1 MDRWKLFLGSSF
13 SQETGGYLSVQDENF
28 FDMKRLLVIDSSA
41 TLRSPAMRGWVA
53 AAPNILPQRFDEV
66 EVWGF
71 DCDLKE
77 PWIKWRKIKP
87 VTNRWAIQSFF
98 YELTVRHMIAALPPE
113 YFTETLV
120 QCTATHLAKTD
131 IRFIHF
137 WHHAYAEAASQR
149 PEFLKL
155 PLKDWLLGSLL
166 KKSEK
171 EALIPGNTGEWWCVS
186 RGIAEP
192 IIKKAEGSLTMRYL
206 PNSYNPQR
214 FNHDVRNRHRE
225 EMRSH
230 HGFTPSEIVLA
241 FSAFGHFERKGLRQ
255 AAQTVASL
263 RASGHP
269 VSLLVLGGKSDTIR
283 KFQSSLARLGIDS
296 TGLHFAGLVTEMEK
310 HLSAAEAFFMPSHFE
325 AFSLAEI
332 EAAALG
338 LRLYLTAHPGH
349 EMILRE
355 GTNGRLL
362 PWEPAGMTAILDE
375 EIRSGIIGNPHH
387 EIGEALEAYSYAT
400 AMAANYDAAI
410 RRKWGEDKAGNR

>member
-1 MDRWKLFLGSSF
+1 
-13 SQETGGYLSVQDENF
+13 
-28 FDMKRLLVIDSSA
+28 MKRLLIVDSSA
-41 TLRSPAMRGWVA
+41 SLRSPAMRGWVGA
-53 AAPNILPQRFDEV
+53 AKNILPQRFDEV

-71 DCDLKE
+71 DCDLQE

-87 VTNRWAIQSFF
+87 VTNRWGIQSIF
-98 YELTVRHMIAALPPE
+98 YEWTVRRMIASQPAG
-113 YFTETLV
+113 YFAETLV
-120 QCTATHLAKTD
+120 QCTGTHLAKTD

-137 WHHAYAEAASQR
+137 WHQAYVDAASRR

-155 PLKDWLLGSLL
+155 PLKDRLLGGLL
-166 KKSEK
+166 KKSEQ
-171 EALIPGNTGEWWCVS
+171 EALKPGNTGEWWCVS

-192 IIKKAEGSLTMRYL
+192 IIKEAEGGLIMRYL

-214 FNHDVRNRHRE
+214 FNHDVRNHNRA
-225 EMRSH
+225 EMRRH
-230 HGFTPSEIVLA
+230 YGFAPEEIILA

-255 AAQTVASL
+255 AAQAVASL

-269 VSLLVLGGKSDTIR
+269 VRILVLGGKTDTIQNFR
-283 KFQSSLARLGIDS
+283 ASLDRLGIDS
-296 TGLHFAGLVTEMEK
+296 SGLHFAGLVTEMEK
-310 HLSAAEAFFMPSHFE
+310 HLSAADAFFMPSHFE

-362 PWEPAGMTAILDE
+362 PWEPAGMAEVLDA
-375 EIRSGIIGNPHH
+375 EIRSGIIGTPHA
-387 EIGEALEAYSYAT
+387 EIGEALEAGSYAA

-410 RRKWGEDKAGNR
+410 SRKWGAA